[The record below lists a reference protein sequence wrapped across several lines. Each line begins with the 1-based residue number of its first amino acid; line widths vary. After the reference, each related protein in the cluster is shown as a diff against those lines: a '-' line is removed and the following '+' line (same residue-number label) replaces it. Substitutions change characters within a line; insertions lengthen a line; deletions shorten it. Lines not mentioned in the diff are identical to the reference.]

1 VKTSV
6 IVVVRQ
12 REARMKRVLPLLAGV
27 VAGLALPAAAADMV
41 YNPRRPPEL
50 VAHLKGEPYWKL
62 QAECAGLHSAAR
74 KWYAD
79 HGRDAEA
86 SAAASRG
93 SRFLE
98 NALDRL
104 EADRGV
110 DRETAVDL
118 IAPSFNAGLGRGET
132 LLAQANPVDR
142 GVSHFNLVRSA
153 CIEVEMAYDAQT

>member
-1 VKTSV
+1 
-6 IVVVRQ
+6 
-12 REARMKRVLPLLAGV
+12 MKRVLPLLAIA
-27 VAGLALPAAAADMV
+27 VAGLAPPAAAADMI

-74 KWYAD
+74 KWFAD
-79 HGRDAEA
+79 RGRDAEA
-86 SAAASRG
+86 SAAAARG
-93 SRFLE
+93 SRFLD

-110 DRETAVDL
+110 EREAAVDM
-118 IAPSFNAGLGRGET
+118 IAPAFNAGLGRGEA

-142 GVSHFNLVRSA
+142 AVSDFNLVRSA
-153 CIEVEMAYDAQT
+153 CIEIEMAYDAQT